1 MEYHALLAG
10 VNFELFGYLKAELE
24 KAAIGVTFALTASDG
39 ARLYAQNR
47 YDLALFDLRA
57 VGNGDRL
64 ELLEALR
71 RAKPTPILVLTDTDS
86 DEEEARMIDLGV
98 DFCLP
103 DAMPPPRIA
112 KYAFS
117 LIRRYTTYNHYD
129 APDTVDA
136 APFSVGNIFI
146 DPLRRTVRVRS
157 RPVELRPREFSL
169 LLYFMRNP
177 GIVLSTEQICEHAW
191 GMEYPQGAGQSIYDL
206 RQKIEPDPN
215 HPIYIETVH
224 RVGYRFT
231 AYNRETCGRKETR
244 RKEAGKKKEK

>member
-117 LIRRYTTYNHYD
+117 LIRRYTTYNRYD
-129 APDTVDA
+129 APGTVDA
-136 APFSVGNIFI
+136 APFSVGDIFI

-157 RPVELRPREFSL
+157 RPVELRPREFAL

-191 GMEYPQGAGQSIYDL
+191 GMEGSYNQGVAQPIRLL
-206 RQKIEPDPN
+206 RLAIEPDPE
-215 HPIYIETVH
+215 HPVYIETVY

-231 AYNRETCGRKETR
+231 AHKGETCESC
-244 RKEAGKKKEK
+244 

>member
-10 VNFELFGYLKAELE
+10 VDFELFGTLKTELE
-24 KAAIGVTFALTASDG
+24 KAGISAAYALTAAEG

-57 VGNGDRL
+57 VEKGTRL

-86 DEEEARMIDLGV
+86 AEEEARMIDLGV

-103 DAMPPPRIA
+103 DAMSPQRIA

-117 LIRRYTTYNHYD
+117 LVRRYTTYNRYD
-129 APDTVDA
+129 APETLDA
-136 APFSVGNIFI
+136 APFSVGDIFI

-157 RPVELRPREFSL
+157 RPVDLRPREFAL

-177 GIVLSTEQICEHAW
+177 GIVLTAEQICEHAW
-191 GMEYPQGAGQSIYDL
+191 GMEGSYHQGVSQPVRLL
-206 RQKIEPDPN
+206 RLAIEPDPE
-215 HPIYIETVH
+215 HPVYIQTVY

-231 AYNRETCGRKETR
+231 AHRGETCELC
-244 RKEAGKKKEK
+244 

>member
-10 VNFELFGYLKAELE
+10 VAFELFGTLKAELE
-24 KAAIGVTFALTASDG
+24 QAGISATYALTAAEG

-57 VGNGDRL
+57 VGKDNRL

-71 RAKPTPILVLTDTDS
+71 RAKPTPILVLTDADS
-86 DEEEARMIDLGV
+86 AEDEAQMIDLGV

-103 DAMPPPRIA
+103 DAVPPPRIA
-112 KYAFS
+112 KYVFS
-117 LIRRYTTYNHYD
+117 LVRRYTTYNRYD
-129 APDTVDA
+129 APEKLDA
-136 APFSVGNIFI
+136 APFSVGDIFI

-157 RPVELRPREFSL
+157 RPVDLRPREFSM

-177 GIVLSTEQICEHAW
+177 GIVLTAEQICEHAW
-191 GMEYPQGAGQSIYDL
+191 GMEGSYHQGIAQPVRLL
-206 RQKIEPDPN
+206 RLAIEPDPE
-215 HPIYIETVH
+215 HPVYIETVY

-231 AYNRETCGRKETR
+231 AHKDETCELC
-244 RKEAGKKKEK
+244 